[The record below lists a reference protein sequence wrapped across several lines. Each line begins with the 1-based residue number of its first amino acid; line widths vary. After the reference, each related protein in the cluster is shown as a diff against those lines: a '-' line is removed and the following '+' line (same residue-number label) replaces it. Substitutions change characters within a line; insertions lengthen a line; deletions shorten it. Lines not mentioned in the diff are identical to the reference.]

1 MNMTTIRS
9 RWNTWP
15 FVPCRDLLFLDKVKN
30 VVIEIRGFSLS
41 FNSISL
47 SFFGVNR
54 YSGNNRCDRICIE
67 KFEFFLCSNRT
78 RPIIVNTTTQRI
90 VSK

>member
-54 YSGNNRCDRICIE
+54 YSGNNRCDRICLE
-67 KFEFFLCSNRT
+67 KFEFFSVLQPYTSNNSEYNHSTDRF
-78 RPIIVNTTTQRI
+78 
-90 VSK
+90 